1 MTVKSLALC
10 LCLTLFL
17 AVSAVAGEVNLSAAA
32 SLKDALTE
40 LTDTFTKRNPA
51 VTFRTNFGASGA
63 LAKQIENGAPADLF
77 FSANVEWMNYLKQKK
92 LVDDKGSAPFAFNE
106 LVFVGKPGL
115 EVTGLPDV
123 VKLERVAIG
132 SPSSVPAGDYAMQA
146 LKKAGIDTQME
157 QKLVMARDVRACLT
171 YADRGEVDGAF
182 VYKTDALLAKNARIL
197 FTVPQRFYP
206 RVTYPMALTPAGV
219 KNSDAVAFVRF
230 LRSTETRQVL
240 LNYGF
245 IDR

>member
-77 FSANVEWMNYLKQKK
+77 FSANVEWMDYLKQKK
-92 LVDDKGSAPFAFNE
+92 LVDDKSIATFAYNV

-115 EVTGLPDV
+115 KVTGLPDV
-123 VKLERVAIG
+123 VKLDKIAIG

-146 LKKAGIDTQME
+146 FKKAGIDKQLE
-157 QKLVMARDVRACLT
+157 AEAGHGQGCPCVS
-171 YADRGEVDGAF
+171 
-182 VYKTDALLAKNARIL
+182 ALRR
-197 FTVPQRFYP
+197 P
-206 RVTYPMALTPAGV
+206 G
-219 KNSDAVAFVRF
+219 
-230 LRSTETRQVL
+230 
-240 LNYGF
+240 
-245 IDR
+245 

>member
-1 MTVKSLALC
+1 
-10 LCLTLFL
+10 
-17 AVSAVAGEVNLSAAA
+17 
-32 SLKDALTE
+32 
-40 LTDTFTKRNPA
+40 

-77 FSANVEWMNYLKQKK
+77 FSANVEWMDYLKQKK
-92 LVDDKGSAPFAFNE
+92 LVDDKSSAPFAFNE

-182 VYKTDALLAKNARIL
+182 VYKTDALLAKNTRIL
-197 FTVPQRFYP
+197 FTVPQKFYP